1 MIYLPCFFKFMMTKI
16 VKNLNNRIYT
26 TLCNTVT
33 CRCSVKYEAEEVCGD
48 CPRMCQKSHTE
59 RVVVALLLGALI
71 IIFLTL
77 VLSLIY
83 LRETSQ
89 QHQYSQTMIYSNNK
103 LPIDNEQRW
112 VSS

>member
-1 MIYLPCFFKFMMTKI
+1 M
-16 VKNLNNRIYT
+16 
-26 TLCNTVT
+26 
-33 CRCSVKYEAEEVCGD
+33 CGE